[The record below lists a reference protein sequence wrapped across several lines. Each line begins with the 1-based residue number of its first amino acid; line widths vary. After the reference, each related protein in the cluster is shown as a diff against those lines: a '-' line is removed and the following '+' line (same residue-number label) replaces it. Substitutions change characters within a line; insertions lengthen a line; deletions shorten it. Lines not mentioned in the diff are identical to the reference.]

1 MKRVLLALIL
11 AFTLVGCTI
20 IQPVIRDGLNE
31 IGDSLSVLSYGV
43 ESIIVTPP
51 DAGLHGLILDVQG
64 VALTVTHDACRVLE
78 VGHVQCSW
86 GIVDE
91 VIVVGATGFGVSAT
105 ATYRLAGE
113 HQVRHEILGN

>member
-11 AFTLVGCTI
+11 AFTLVGCAI

-31 IGDSLSVLSYGV
+31 IGESLGVLSYGF
-43 ESIIVTPP
+43 ESIVVTPP

-64 VALTVTHDACRVLE
+64 VGLTVAHDACTVLE
-78 VGHVQCSW
+78 LGHVRCNW
-86 GIVDE
+86 GIVDA
-91 VIVVGATGFGVSAT
+91 VLTVPTTGLGVSAT

-113 HQVRHEILGN
+113 YQVRHEILSN